1 MMNKLNNKGQSL
13 VMFVCLLPMLLIIIL
28 LVVDYGRVNSTKEKL
43 DSINKLAIDY
53 LKENGSSTTAI
64 ANVADIITKNDSSI
78 QNINVEKIDT
88 SNKIKITLTKEIS
101 STFTKISSKFKYEIT
116 SIYEIDGDKIKRIK
130 QVEIMAL
137 KSGKV
142 ISIASVKGGVGKTTM
157 CLNLAGIYHL
167 MDKKVLIID
176 LDLFSGGISVC
187 LDIKNEKDIF
197 MLIDSINNNRFT
209 KLEDYVT
216 KYNKNIDVLSAP
228 KDPRQ
233 ATKIASNYLSIL
245 FDIAK
250 SSYDVILVDT
260 SHTLDEVNLT
270 ILDNSYMSLYIIT
283 NDLVDLKNMKS
294 LISIFK
300 DTNKDNYLTV
310 LNNSRDTGKDY
321 LTIFEIKNII
331 KTNIDYTI
339 SKNFYI
345 RNIDKYIMNG
355 EILTLNKNINRF
367 HASDI
372 AKLKMIATSLI
383 SDNHDKEV
391 SYE

>member
-1 MMNKLNNKGQSL
+1 M
-13 VMFVCLLPMLLIIIL
+13 
-28 LVVDYGRVNSTKEKL
+28 T
-43 DSINKLAIDY
+43 
-53 LKENGSSTTAI
+53 
-64 ANVADIITKNDSSI
+64 
-78 QNINVEKIDT
+78 
-88 SNKIKITLTKEIS
+88 
-101 STFTKISSKFKYEIT
+101 
-116 SIYEIDGDKIKRIK
+116 
-130 QVEIMAL
+130 L

-331 KTNIDYTI
+331 KTNI
-339 SKNFYI
+339 